1 MRVRAF
7 TVLEVLISMGI
18 FAVLGV
24 LLLAS
29 LRQTTGLWRRSAG
42 RDEALRQLTLAKQSL
57 TRDLLNSS
65 RQVGQFASASVT
77 PSLGAGKDGDC
88 LSFLSS
94 DSGQSDENWQVN
106 PASGQANVA
115 SQITYYCI
123 IPNGPNPDDIAMVPG
138 PPDANGYEQQF
149 PGKWLMRRIDP
160 PPGTTP
166 PVLDP
171 AWSSWVVRPT
181 TATSNA
187 SVQVAAKKLLNFRVL
202 RTAPLWSI
210 ELRATA
216 LLDARHSLNLGSV
229 PLATSPYT
237 ITQQFTVPA
246 RN

>member
-1 MRVRAF
+1 MRARAF

-18 FAVLGV
+18 LGVLGV

-42 RDEALRQLTLAKQSL
+42 RDEALRQLTLARQAL

-65 RQVGQFASASVT
+65 RQVGQFASASVP
-77 PSLGAGKDGDC
+77 PSLGTGKDGDC
-88 LSFLSS
+88 LSFLSA

-106 PASGQANVA
+106 SSSGQANLA

-123 IPNGPNPDDIAMVPG
+123 IPNGPNPEGLAMVPG

-166 PVLDP
+166 PVLNP
-171 AWSSWVVRPT
+171 AWPGWVVRPT
-181 TATSNA
+181 SATSTP

-202 RTAPLWSI
+202 RSAPLWRL
-210 ELRATA
+210 ELSATA
-216 LLDARHSLNLGSV
+216 LLDARHNLNLGSV

-237 ITQQFTVPA
+237 ITQQFTVTA